1 MDMEIGENGRKHHC
15 SHTMVLFTN
24 IFVFFLLLYVCSSV
38 YVFFVWFQLPYNI
51 LLTKKKNFKLQR
63 NLNILHSFP
72 IFEISKYKISI
83 AAD

>member
-38 YVFFVWFQLPYNI
+38 YVFFCLVSITIQYFAD
-51 LLTKKKNFKLQR
+51 KKKKLQTTTK
-63 NLNILHSFP
+63 
-72 IFEISKYKISI
+72 FEYLAFFSHL
-83 AAD
+83 